1 MSQHLRDW
9 TLADRWR
16 VGVRARR
23 HPVLMVPVVT
33 AAGTRWPN
41 LLTRKMEGDWAR
53 GSIRRSVSG
62 AG

>member
-1 MSQHLRDW
+1 MPQHLWHW

-33 AAGTRWPN
+33 AAATRWPN
-41 LLTRKMEGDWAR
+41 LLRTNSPMAQKP
-53 GSIRRSVSG
+53 
-62 AG
+62 